1 MNSITVKAYA
11 KINLGLDVIRK
22 RSDGYH
28 DVSMIMQSINLY
40 DLINIKKTK
49 FQFINLSSN
58 LYYLPTDRR
67 NLVYKAVEL
76 FRDNFP
82 IKNGLNIYINKRI
95 PVAAGLAG
103 GSADAA
109 ATLKGLNRLYQ
120 AGLSLEELMKL
131 GLRLGAD
138 VPYCLL
144 MGTALS
150 EGIGEI
156 LSPLDPMPDCTILL
170 VKPDISVSTKHV
182 YENLR
187 LDEETRH
194 PNIQA
199 MLGALQENNIYKLV
213 PHMENILESVT
224 IKEHPIIGEIKDQM
238 KDKEALT
245 ALMSGS
251 GPTVFGIFDNRLKA
265 ERAYKHFKSSP
276 YGRQVILSRPY
287 KRYHTP
293 ERKASKGLKYD

>member
-1 MNSITVKAYA
+1 MKSITVKAYA

-28 DVSMIMQSINLY
+28 DVSMIMQTINLH
-40 DLINIKKTK
+40 DTINIRETK
-49 FQFINLSSN
+49 FQSITIGSN
-58 LYYLPTDRR
+58 LYYLPTDSR
-67 NLVYKAVEL
+67 NLVYKALEL
-76 FRDNFP
+76 FTEIYP
-82 IKNGLNIYINKRI
+82 IKNGLSIFINKRI

-109 ATLKGLNRLYQ
+109 ATLKGLNCLYKTH
-120 AGLSLEELMKL
+120 LSLEELMKL

-138 VPYCLL
+138 VPFCLL

-156 LSPLDPMPDCTILL
+156 LSPLAPMPDCYILL
-170 VKPDISVSTKHV
+170 VKPDISVSTRHV

-187 LDEETRH
+187 LDEDTKH
-194 PNIQA
+194 PNIQD
-199 MLGALQENNIYKLV
+199 MLEALRDNSLYKLA
-213 PHMENILESVT
+213 PLMENILETVT
-224 IKEHPIIGEIKDQM
+224 VKEHPIISDIKAQM

-251 GPTVFGIFDNRLKA
+251 GPTVFGIFDNQLKA
-265 ERAYKHFKSSP
+265 ERAYKYFKSTP
-276 YGRQVILSRPY
+276 YSKNVFLSRPY
-287 KRYHTP
+287 KGHP
-293 ERKASKGLKYD
+293 

>member
-22 RSDGYH
+22 RPDGYH
-28 DVSMIMQSINLY
+28 DVSMIMQTVSLR
-40 DLINIKKTK
+40 DTINIKKTK
-49 FQFINLSSN
+49 FQSLTIRSN

-76 FRDNFP
+76 FHENYP
-82 IKNGLNIYINKRI
+82 IRSGLSIFINKRI

-109 ATLKGLNRLYQ
+109 ATLKGLNRLFQ
-120 AGLSLEELMKL
+120 TGLSLEELMKL
-131 GLRLGAD
+131 GVKLGAD

-156 LSPLDPMPDCTILL
+156 LSPLSPMPDCNILL
-170 VKPDISVSTKHV
+170 VKPCVGVSTKYV

-187 LDEETRH
+187 LNDETKH
-194 PNIQA
+194 PDIST
-199 MLGALQENNIYKLV
+199 MLNTLKENNIYKLA
-213 PHMENILESVT
+213 PLMENILESVT
-224 IKEHPIIGEIKDQM
+224 IKEYPIIGEIKEEM
-238 KDKEALT
+238 KNKEALT

-251 GPTVFGIFDNRLKA
+251 GPTVFGIFDNQYKA
-265 ERAYKHFKSSP
+265 EKAYRYFKSSGYGKQIVLTKP
-276 YGRQVILSRPY
+276 YF
-287 KRYHTP
+287 P
-293 ERKASKGLKYD
+293 EATS

>member
-1 MNSITVKAYA
+1 MNSVTVKAYA

-22 RSDGYH
+22 RHDGYH
-28 DVSMIMQSINLY
+28 DVSMIMQTIGLH
-40 DLINIKKTK
+40 DTINIRKTD
-49 FQFINLSSN
+49 FQSVTIRSN

-76 FRDNFP
+76 FSSKHP
-82 IKNGLNIYINKRI
+82 IRNGLNININKRI

-109 ATLKGLNRLYQ
+109 ATLKGLNKLFQ
-120 AGLSLEELMKL
+120 TDLSLEELMKL
-131 GLRLGAD
+131 GVKLGAD

-156 LSPLDPMPDCTILL
+156 LSPLAPIPDCSILL
-170 VKPDISVSTKHV
+170 VKPGVSVSTKHV

-187 LDEETRH
+187 LDEDIKH
-194 PNIQA
+194 PDITA
-199 MLGALQENNIYKLV
+199 MLGALKDNSIYTLA
-213 PHMENILESVT
+213 PLMDNILESIT
-224 IKEHPIIGEIKDQM
+224 IKEYPIIGEIKEKM
-238 KDKEALT
+238 KERNALA

-251 GPTVFGIFDNRLKA
+251 GPTVFGIFDNQHKA
-265 ERAYKHFKSSP
+265 EKAYRYFKSSG
-276 YGRQVILSRPY
+276 YGKQIVLTRPY
-287 KRYHTP
+287 FP
-293 ERKASKGLKYD
+293 ETIS

>member
-1 MNSITVKAYA
+1 MKSITVKAYA
-11 KINLGLDVIRK
+11 KINLGLDVIKK

-28 DVSMIMQSINLY
+28 DLSMIMQTLNLHDTISI
-40 DLINIKKTK
+40 KETK
-49 FQFINLSSN
+49 FQSITIRSN

-76 FRDNFP
+76 FNENHP
-82 IKNGLNIYINKRI
+82 IRSGLNISINKRI

-109 ATLKGLNRLYQ
+109 ATLRGLNKLCQ

-131 GLRLGAD
+131 GVKLGAD

-150 EGIGEI
+150 EGIGDI
-156 LSPLDPMPDCTILL
+156 LSPLSPMPDCSILL
-170 VKPDISVSTKHV
+170 VKPDIKESTKHV
-182 YENLR
+182 YDNLR
-187 LDEETRH
+187 FNEETIH

-199 MLGALQENNIYKLV
+199 MLKALLDNNIYTLA
-213 PHMENILESVT
+213 PLMENLLESVT
-224 IKEHPIIGEIKDQM
+224 IKEHPIIGEIKSKM
-238 KDKEALT
+238 MERKALT

-251 GPTVFGIFDNRLKA
+251 GPTVFGIYDNQFKA
-265 ERAYKHFKSSP
+265 EKAYRFFKSS
-276 YGRQVILSRPY
+276 GFGKKVILTKPFFPD
-287 KRYHTP
+287 TI
-293 ERKASKGLKYD
+293 